1 MAKLW
6 VAPLTLFL
14 GAIFLGLGILVK
26 FSLFPIILESQ
37 IYSQLDLTP
46 PKDGEDPSEGFEA
59 FVSFDL
65 PDFLI
70 MYVLISTVESRKQVE
85 LILKC
90 QVLELGL
97 YLRFY

>member
-14 GAIFLGLGILVK
+14 GAIFLGVGILVK

-46 PKDGEDPSEGFEA
+46 PKDGEDPSEGFDA
-59 FVSFDL
+59 FVSFD
-65 PDFLI
+65 FLI
-70 MYVLISTVESRKQVE
+70 MYILLI
-85 LILKC
+85 IN
-90 QVLELGL
+90 
-97 YLRFY
+97 LRRCLFR

>member
-46 PKDGEDPSEGFEA
+46 TKDGEDPSEGFDA
-59 FVSFDL
+59 FVSFD
-65 PDFLI
+65 FLI
-70 MYVLISTVESRKQVE
+70 MYILINN
-85 LILKC
+85 
-90 QVLELGL
+90 
-97 YLRFY
+97 LRRRLFR

>member
-26 FSLFPIILESQ
+26 FSLFPIILENQ

-46 PKDGEDPSEGFEA
+46 PKDGEDPSEGFDA
-59 FVSFDL
+59 FVSFV
-65 PDFLI
+65 FLI
-70 MYVLISTVESRKQVE
+70 IYYIN
-85 LILKC
+85 
-90 QVLELGL
+90 
-97 YLRFY
+97 LRFHYTFQR